1 MERTKTEEEKL
12 WVAVLAK
19 AAEDACISVNNL
31 VRHEGYPKS
40 ILRGQAVAWFK
51 SKSDDFQLVC
61 ELAGRNPE
69 YVYTTM
75 MKRIQAEDYDPRKEQ
90 ARLKNEE
97 KIHEKDKKLI
107 NLEQA
112 WKQVK
117 YLKYAHLNVS
127 LHAPLYPRIGSITP
141 LPLIPQDSS
150 ELFILMWVHFWSDSE
165 KNMF

>member
-1 MERTKTEEEKL
+1 MINERKKPEEEKL
-12 WVAVLAK
+12 WTAVLAR
-19 AAEDACISVNNL
+19 AAEDACISL
-31 VRHEGYPKS
+31 SHTSYELATQSAGDKS
-40 ILRGQAVAWFK
+40 ILRGRAVAWFA
-51 SKSDDFQLVC
+51 SKSEDFQLVC

-97 KIHEKDKKLI
+97 KIHEKDKKLR

-117 YLKYAHLNVS
+117 YLKYA
-127 LHAPLYPRIGSITP
+127 
-141 LPLIPQDSS
+141 Q
-150 ELFILMWVHFWSDSE
+150 FF
-165 KNMF
+165 KNKH

>member
-1 MERTKTEEEKL
+1 MIKASVSNGRTKSEEEKL
-12 WVAVLAK
+12 WTAVLAR
-19 AAEDACISVNNL
+19 AAEDACISIDNKVQ
-31 VRHEGYPKS
+31 HEGYSKS
-40 ILRGQAVAWFK
+40 ILRGQAVSWFK
-51 SKSDDFQLVC
+51 SKSTDFQLVC

-97 KIHEKDKKLI
+97 KIHEKDKKLR

-117 YLKYAHLNVS
+117 YLKYA
-127 LHAPLYPRIGSITP
+127 
-141 LPLIPQDSS
+141 Q
-150 ELFILMWVHFWSDSE
+150 FF
-165 KNMF
+165 KNKH